1 MTTQSRAL
9 NKKSFA
15 MASQGAGAPDIEM
28 PPLDETPTIQTAA
41 PNPWDNQQE
50 QPAAPKNV
58 QANPHFPVPDTLPE
72 EVEQAMA
79 EDQYED
85 QEDDQEEPVV
95 DIVSTTSDRD
105 KVSQT
110 QKQDP
115 KDSFRAVREAKER
128 AEYERDLLLKQ
139 MYELQAQ
146 MNQKQVIQQQEEPE
160 IDFDIDED
168 ALVEGKHVKKMQKQF
183 KKLEQTLKQ
192 QQEIN
197 AATVMETK
205 IRADFPDIDV
215 VISPENIQKLNT
227 EYPEIARSL
236 KSHNNMY
243 DQAAAAYKIMKGLGI
258 YKDKVFAN
266 DRAKAIS
273 NVQKPRPLSS
283 VSPQQGDSPL
293 SRANAFANGLTE
305 DVKEQLRKE
314 MYAARKSI

>member
-50 QPAAPKNV
+50 QAAASKNV
-58 QANPHFPVPDTLPE
+58 QGNPHFPVPDTLPE

-85 QEDDQEEPVV
+85 EQEEQVQEEQPVV
-95 DIVSTTSDRD
+95 E
-105 KVSQT
+105 KVSPA
-110 QKQDP
+110 QKQDHP
-115 KDSFRAVREAKER
+115 NFKAIREAKER

-146 MNQKQVIQQQEEPE
+146 MNQKQPVQQQEEPE

-215 VISPENIQKLNT
+215 VISHENIQKLNA

-305 DVKEQLRKE
+305 DVKEQLIKE